1 MKIVVEDENLDEI
14 LKGVDLAAKRKAFRN
29 NMPYAIL
36 KDGNVVLV
44 FPDKHI
50 EPAIPENLKN
60 IHAWTSD
67 AS

>member
-1 MKIVVEDENLDEI
+1 MKTVVEDENLDEI
-14 LKGVDLAAKRKAFRN
+14 LKGADLAAKRKAFRN

-50 EPAIPENLKN
+50 EPATPENMKN
-60 IHAWTSD
+60 ISTRTSD